1 MNFRTKTIALLM
13 AAAVTAS
20 CSGDGGRKGSEPLVI
35 DNSLTEEEIAA
46 GILTPEVLW
55 KMGRLG
61 ESTLSP
67 DGKTVLYSVTWY
79 NMTENRGVTNLFTVP
94 SAGGEA
100 TQLTDNGGS
109 DFAPAWSAD
118 GKTIYFLSDRS
129 GDNQLWAMNADG
141 SKMRQLSHIEGG
153 LEGFGVAPTGDRFFY
168 VQSVH
173 AADTQGKDIYPDMD
187 KSGVLI
193 YSDLMARHWNYWDRG
208 SYRHIF
214 VGDLTAKEAKTG
226 TDIMA
231 GEAWD
236 APMAPYFD
244 MSEIVW
250 NNAGTQIAYTS
261 KKLTGTEYATTTDSD
276 IYVYDVTTGQTIN
289 INKAGTP
296 NDPRLRIAPAFP
308 GYDKYPVFS
317 PDDRYI
323 AFQSMRRGGNEADKT
338 RLFVWDSTNGSFRDL
353 TEAFDYNA
361 SNVVWSSNEE
371 IMFIAPMNGTHQI
384 CTVTLAEEPQ
394 VKVCTKGDHDITRF
408 SYEQG
413 VCVAEITTQ
422 RQAAELFRVDGS
434 QLIQLTFVNKDI
446 YDHITMG
453 EVQKRWI
460 QTTDGKQMLTW
471 VILPPNFDPNKKY
484 PTLLYCEGG
493 PQSVIS
499 QMWSYRWNF
508 QLMAAQGYVIV
519 APNRRG
525 TVSFGQEWTDQIS
538 GDYSDQNIQDY
549 LVAIDEVSKEPWVDK
564 DHRGCVG
571 ASYGGYSVYY
581 LAGVHEG
588 RFKAFISH
596 CGIYDFDS
604 MFGSTEE
611 LFFVN
616 HEYGG
621 PYWDKTNATAQR
633 SYANSPHKL
642 AQNWDTPIMIITGLK
657 DYRIPYT
664 QSLEAFT
671 AARLQGIPARLIAFE
686 EEGHQVFQPQ
696 NSMVWNREFFG
707 WLDKYLK

>member
-79 NMTENRGVTNLFTVP
+79 NMAENRGVTNLFTVP

-422 RQAAELFRVDGS
+422 RQAVELFRVDGS

-538 GDYSDQNIQDY
+538 GDYSGQNIQDY

-671 AARLQGIPARLIAFE
+671 AARLQGIPARLVAFE

>member
-79 NMTENRGVTNLFTVP
+79 NMAKNRGVTNLFTVP

-296 NDPRLRIAPAFP
+296 NAPRLRIAPAFP

-538 GDYSDQNIQDY
+538 GDYSGQNIQDY

-671 AARLQGIPARLIAFE
+671 AARLQGIPARLVAFE

>member
-276 IYVYDVTTGQTIN
+276 IYVYDVTTGQTVN

-538 GDYSDQNIQDY
+538 GDYSGQNIQDY

-671 AARLQGIPARLIAFE
+671 AARLQGIPARLVAFE

>member
-296 NDPRLRIAPAFP
+296 NDPRLRIAPACP

-538 GDYSDQNIQDY
+538 GDYSGQNIQDY

-671 AARLQGIPARLIAFE
+671 AARLQGIPARLVAFE

>member
-153 LEGFGVAPTGDRFFY
+153 LEGFGVAPTDDRFFY

-538 GDYSDQNIQDY
+538 GDYSGQNIQDY

-671 AARLQGIPARLIAFE
+671 AARLQGIPARLVAFE

>member
-79 NMTENRGVTNLFTVP
+79 NMAENRGVTNLFTVP

-276 IYVYDVTTGQTIN
+276 
-289 INKAGTP
+289 KS
-296 NDPRLRIAPAFP
+296 RKLCE
-308 GYDKYPVFS
+308 K
-317 PDDRYI
+317 
-323 AFQSMRRGGNEADKT
+323 
-338 RLFVWDSTNGSFRDL
+338 FV
-353 TEAFDYNA
+353 
-361 SNVVWSSNEE
+361 
-371 IMFIAPMNGTHQI
+371 
-384 CTVTLAEEPQ
+384 
-394 VKVCTKGDHDITRF
+394 
-408 SYEQG
+408 
-413 VCVAEITTQ
+413 
-422 RQAAELFRVDGS
+422 
-434 QLIQLTFVNKDI
+434 
-446 YDHITMG
+446 
-453 EVQKRWI
+453 
-460 QTTDGKQMLTW
+460 
-471 VILPPNFDPNKKY
+471 
-484 PTLLYCEGG
+484 
-493 PQSVIS
+493 
-499 QMWSYRWNF
+499 
-508 QLMAAQGYVIV
+508 
-519 APNRRG
+519 
-525 TVSFGQEWTDQIS
+525 
-538 GDYSDQNIQDY
+538 
-549 LVAIDEVSKEPWVDK
+549 
-564 DHRGCVG
+564 
-571 ASYGGYSVYY
+571 
-581 LAGVHEG
+581 
-588 RFKAFISH
+588 
-596 CGIYDFDS
+596 
-604 MFGSTEE
+604 
-611 LFFVN
+611 
-616 HEYGG
+616 
-621 PYWDKTNATAQR
+621 
-633 SYANSPHKL
+633 
-642 AQNWDTPIMIITGLK
+642 
-657 DYRIPYT
+657 
-664 QSLEAFT
+664 
-671 AARLQGIPARLIAFE
+671 
-686 EEGHQVFQPQ
+686 
-696 NSMVWNREFFG
+696 
-707 WLDKYLK
+707 

>member
-129 GDNQLWAMNADG
+129 GDNQLWSMNADG

-538 GDYSDQNIQDY
+538 GDYSGQNIQDY

-564 DHRGCVG
+564 AHRGCVG

-671 AARLQGIPARLIAFE
+671 AARLQGIPARLVAFE

>member
-1 MNFRTKTIALLM
+1 MNFKTKTIALLM

-20 CSGDGGRKGSEPLVI
+20 CSGDGSRKGSEPLVI
-35 DNSLTEEEIAA
+35 NNALTEEEIAA
-46 GILTPEVLW
+46 GILTPEVMW
-55 KMGRLG
+55 KMGRVG

-67 DGKTVLYSVTWY
+67 DGKTVVYSVTWY
-79 NMTENRGVTNLFTVP
+79 NMEENRGVTNLFTIP
-94 SAGGEA
+94 SAGGDPK
-100 TQLTDNGGS
+100 QLTDNGGN
-109 DFAPAWSAD
+109 DFAPEWSAD

-129 GDNQLWAMNADG
+129 GDSQLWAMNADG

-153 LEGFGVAPTGDRFFY
+153 LEGFGVSPKGDHFFY

-173 AADTQGKDIYPDMD
+173 AANMQGKDIYPDMD

-193 YSDLMARHWNYWDRG
+193 YDDLMVRHWNYWDRG

-214 VGDLTAKEAKTG
+214 VGELTGKEAKTG
-226 TDIMA
+226 KDIMA

-244 MSEIVW
+244 MNEITW
-250 NNAGTQIAYTS
+250 NNAGTQLAYTS
-261 KKLTGTEYATTTDSD
+261 KKLTGTTYAVTTDSD
-276 IYVYDVTTGQTIN
+276 IYVYDLATGETVN
-289 INKAGTP
+289 INKANTP

-323 AFQSMRRGGNEADKT
+323 AFQSMRRGGNEADKS
-338 RLFVWDSTNGSFRDL
+338 RLFVWDSTDGSFRDL

-361 SNVVWSSNEE
+361 TNVVWNGNEE
-371 IMFIAPMNGTHQI
+371 LLFIAPMNGTHQI
-384 CTVTLAEEPQ
+384 CSVNLSDTPQ
-394 VKVCTKGDHDITRF
+394 VKVRTKGDHDITSF

-413 VCVAEITTQ
+413 ICVAEITTQ

-434 QLIQLTFVNKDI
+434 QLIQLTFVNKEI
-446 YDHITMG
+446 YDNITMG

-525 TVSFGQEWTDQIS
+525 AVSFGQEWTDQVS
-538 GDYSDQNIQDY
+538 GDYSGKPIQDY

-571 ASYGGYSVYY
+571 ASFGGYSVYY

-596 CGIYDFDS
+596 CGIFDFDS
-604 MFGSTEE
+604 MYGSTEE
-611 LFFVN
+611 LFFMHN
-616 HEYGG
+616 EYGG
-621 PYWDKTNATAQR
+621 PYWDKNNATAMR

-642 AQNWDTPIMIITGLK
+642 VQNWDTPIMIITGLK

-671 AARLQGIPARLIAFE
+671 AARVQGVPARLVAFE

-696 NSMVWNREFFG
+696 NSLVWNREFFG

>member
-1 MNFRTKTIALLM
+1 M

-129 GDNQLWAMNADG
+129 GDNQLWSMNADG

-538 GDYSDQNIQDY
+538 GDYSGQNIQDY

-671 AARLQGIPARLIAFE
+671 AARLQGIPARLVAFE

>member
-538 GDYSDQNIQDY
+538 GDYSGQNIQDY

>member
-323 AFQSMRRGGNEADKT
+323 AFQSMRRGGNEADKI

-538 GDYSDQNIQDY
+538 GDYSGQNIQDY

-671 AARLQGIPARLIAFE
+671 AARLQGIPARLVAFE

>member
-79 NMTENRGVTNLFTVP
+79 NMAENRGVTNLFTVP

-276 IYVYDVTTGQTIN
+276 IYVYDVTTGQTVN

-434 QLIQLTFVNKDI
+434 QLIQLTFVNKEI

-538 GDYSDQNIQDY
+538 GDYSGQNIQDY

-671 AARLQGIPARLIAFE
+671 AARLQGIPARLVAFE

>member
-1 MNFRTKTIALLM
+1 MDFRTKTIALLM

-538 GDYSDQNIQDY
+538 GDYSGQNIQDY

-671 AARLQGIPARLIAFE
+671 AARLQGIPARLVAFE

>member
-67 DGKTVLYSVTWY
+67 AGKTVLYSVTWY

-538 GDYSDQNIQDY
+538 GDYSGQNIQDY

-671 AARLQGIPARLIAFE
+671 AARLQGIPARLVAFE

>member
-79 NMTENRGVTNLFTVP
+79 NMAENRGVTNLFTVP

-129 GDNQLWAMNADG
+129 GDNQLWSMNADG

-538 GDYSDQNIQDY
+538 GDYSGQNIQDY

-671 AARLQGIPARLIAFE
+671 AARLQGIPARLVAFE

>member
-35 DNSLTEEEIAA
+35 DNNLTEEEIAA

-79 NMTENRGVTNLFTVP
+79 NMAENRGVTNLFTVP

-153 LEGFGVAPTGDRFFY
+153 LEGFGAAPTGDRFFY

-538 GDYSDQNIQDY
+538 GDYSGQNIQDY

-671 AARLQGIPARLIAFE
+671 AARLQGIPARLVAFE

>member
-471 VILPPNFDPNKKY
+471 VILPPNFDPNKRY

-538 GDYSDQNIQDY
+538 GDYSGQNIQDY

-671 AARLQGIPARLIAFE
+671 AARLQGIPARLVAFE

>member
-13 AAAVTAS
+13 AAEVTAS

-538 GDYSDQNIQDY
+538 GDYSGQNIQDY

-671 AARLQGIPARLIAFE
+671 AARLQGIPARLVAFE

>member
-1 MNFRTKTIALLM
+1 M

-353 TEAFDYNA
+353 TEAFDYNT

-422 RQAAELFRVDGS
+422 RQAAELFRVNGS

-538 GDYSDQNIQDY
+538 GDYSGQNIQDY

-671 AARLQGIPARLIAFE
+671 AARLQGIPARLVAFE

>member
-1 MNFRTKTIALLM
+1 MMMAL
-13 AAAVTAS
+13 AAATAS
-20 CSGDGGRKGSEPLVI
+20 CGGDKQTDTPVI
-35 DNSLTEEEIAA
+35 GKQQVTVDNGLM
-46 GILTPEVLW
+46 TPEALW
-55 KMGRLG
+55 AFGRIG
-61 ESTLSP
+61 TVSVSP
-67 DGKTVLYSVTWY
+67 DGQRVAYTVSYYSIA
-79 NMTENRGVTNLFTVP
+79 ENKGNSEIFV
-94 SAGGEA
+94 
-100 TQLTDNGGS
+100 
-109 DFAPAWSAD
+109 
-118 GKTIYFLSDRS
+118 
-129 GDNQLWAMNADG
+129 MNADG
-141 SKMRQLSHIEGG
+141 SGKRQLTRSAFQEAAPRWMNDSQRIAYLSNESGSMQAWMMNADGSGKRQLTDREGG
-153 LEGFGVAPTGDRFFY
+153 ITDFAFSPDETRMLFIANVPYGQRVADLHPDLPKATGRVID
-168 VQSVH
+168 
-173 AADTQGKDIYPDMD
+173 
-187 KSGVLI
+187 
-193 YSDLMARHWNYWDRG
+193 DLMYRHWDEWTETVP
-208 SYRHIF
+208 HPF
-214 VGDLTAKEAKTG
+214 VADFSLQNGLSNERDLLESEPYESPVKPFGGIEQV
-226 TDIMA
+226 
-231 GEAWD
+231 AWSRD
-236 APMAPYFD
+236 GK
-244 MSEIVW
+244 S
-250 NNAGTQIAYTS
+250 IAYTS
-261 KKLTGTEYATTTDSD
+261 KKLTGTEYAITTDSD
-276 IYVYDVTTGQTIN
+276 IYVYDVTTGETVN
-289 INKAGTP
+289 INKAGMP
-296 NDPRLRIAPAFP
+296 DDPRLKIAPAFP

-361 SNVVWSSNEE
+361 TNVVWSSNEE

-384 CTVTLAEEPQ
+384 CTVSVAEEPQ

-408 SYEQG
+408 SYEEG

-434 QLIQLTFVNKDI
+434 QLIQLTFVNKEI

-508 QLMAAQGYVIV
+508 QLMAAQGYVVV

-538 GDYSDQNIQDY
+538 GDYSGQNIQDY
-549 LVAIDEVSKEPWVDK
+549 LAAIDQVSEEPWVDK
-564 DHRGCVG
+564 EHRGCVG

-596 CGIYDFDS
+596 CGIFDFDS
-604 MFGSTEE
+604 MYGSTEE
-611 LFFVN
+611 LFFMN

-621 PYWDKTNATAQR
+621 PYWDKTNATAVR
-633 SYANSPHKL
+633 SYAHSPHRL
-642 AQNWDTPIMIITGLK
+642 VQNWDTPIMIITGLK
-657 DYRIPYT
+657 DFRIPYT

-671 AARLQGIPARLIAFE
+671 AARVQGIPARLVAFE

-696 NSMVWNREFFG
+696 NSLVWNREFFG

>member
-323 AFQSMRRGGNEADKT
+323 AFQSMRRGGNEADKI

-538 GDYSDQNIQDY
+538 GDYSGQNIQDY

>member
-79 NMTENRGVTNLFTVP
+79 NMAENRGVTNLFTVP

-129 GDNQLWAMNADG
+129 GDNQLWSMNADG

-323 AFQSMRRGGNEADKT
+323 AFQSMRRGGNEADKI

-538 GDYSDQNIQDY
+538 GDYSGQNIQDY

-671 AARLQGIPARLIAFE
+671 AARLQGIPARLVAFE

>member
-1 MNFRTKTIALLM
+1 
-13 AAAVTAS
+13 
-20 CSGDGGRKGSEPLVI
+20 
-35 DNSLTEEEIAA
+35 
-46 GILTPEVLW
+46 
-55 KMGRLG
+55 
-61 ESTLSP
+61 
-67 DGKTVLYSVTWY
+67 
-79 NMTENRGVTNLFTVP
+79 MTENRGVTNLFTVP

-538 GDYSDQNIQDY
+538 GDYSGQNIQDY

-671 AARLQGIPARLIAFE
+671 AARLQGIPARLVAFE

>member
-129 GDNQLWAMNADG
+129 GDNQLWSMNADG

-538 GDYSDQNIQDY
+538 GDYSGQNIQDY

-671 AARLQGIPARLIAFE
+671 AARLQGIPARLVAFE

>member
-1 MNFRTKTIALLM
+1 MNLKTKTIALLM

-20 CSGDGGRKGSEPLVI
+20 CSGDGARKGSEPLVI
-35 DNSLTEEEIAA
+35 DNSLTEAEIAA
-46 GILTPEVLW
+46 GILTPEVMW
-55 KMGRLG
+55 KMGRVG

-79 NMTENRGVTNLFTVP
+79 NMAENRGVTNLFTVP
-94 SAGGEA
+94 SAGGDPK
-100 TQLTDNGGS
+100 QLTDNGGS
-109 DFAPAWSAD
+109 DFSPKWSAD

-129 GDNQLWAMNADG
+129 GDSQLWCMNADG
-141 SKMRQLSHIEGG
+141 SKMRQLSKIEGG
-153 LEGFGVAPTGDRFFY
+153 LEGFGVSPKGDRFFY

-193 YSDLMARHWNYWDRG
+193 YSDLMARHWSYWDRG

-214 VGDLTAKEAKTG
+214 VGELNAKEAKAG
-226 TDIMA
+226 KDIMA

-261 KKLTGTEYATTTDSD
+261 KKLTGTEYAITTDSD
-276 IYVYDVTTGQTIN
+276 IYVYDVTTGETVN
-289 INKAGTP
+289 INKAGMP
-296 NDPRLRIAPAFP
+296 DDPRLKIAPAFP

-361 SNVVWSSNEE
+361 TNVVWSSNEE

-384 CTVTLAEEPQ
+384 CTVSVAEEPQ

-408 SYEQG
+408 SYEEG

-434 QLIQLTFVNKDI
+434 QLIQLTFVNKEI

-508 QLMAAQGYVIV
+508 QLMAAQGYVVV

-538 GDYSDQNIQDY
+538 GDYSGQNIQDY
-549 LVAIDEVSKEPWVDK
+549 LAAIDQVSEEPWVDK
-564 DHRGCVG
+564 EHRGCVG

-596 CGIYDFDS
+596 CGIFDFDS
-604 MFGSTEE
+604 MYGSTEE
-611 LFFVN
+611 LFFMN

-621 PYWDKTNATAQR
+621 PYWDKTNATAVR
-633 SYANSPHKL
+633 SYAHSPHRL
-642 AQNWDTPIMIITGLK
+642 VQNWDTPIMIITGLK
-657 DYRIPYT
+657 DFRIPYT

-671 AARLQGIPARLIAFE
+671 AARIQGIPARLVAFE

-696 NSMVWNREFFG
+696 NSLVWNREFFG

>member
-353 TEAFDYNA
+353 TEAFDYNT

-538 GDYSDQNIQDY
+538 GDYSGQNIQDY

>member
-353 TEAFDYNA
+353 TEAFDYNT

-538 GDYSDQNIQDY
+538 GDYSGQNIQDY

-671 AARLQGIPARLIAFE
+671 AARLQGIPARLVAFE

>member
-361 SNVVWSSNEE
+361 SNVVWRRNEE

-538 GDYSDQNIQDY
+538 GDYSGQNIQDY

-671 AARLQGIPARLIAFE
+671 AARLQGIPARLVAFE

>member
-353 TEAFDYNA
+353 TEAFDYNT

-422 RQAAELFRVDGS
+422 RQAAELFRVNGS

-538 GDYSDQNIQDY
+538 GDYSGQNIQDY

-671 AARLQGIPARLIAFE
+671 AARLQGIPARLVAFE

>member
-538 GDYSDQNIQDY
+538 GDYSGQNIQDY

-642 AQNWDTPIMIITGLK
+642 AQN
-657 DYRIPYT
+657 
-664 QSLEAFT
+664 
-671 AARLQGIPARLIAFE
+671 
-686 EEGHQVFQPQ
+686 
-696 NSMVWNREFFG
+696 
-707 WLDKYLK
+707 

>member
-1 MNFRTKTIALLM
+1 
-13 AAAVTAS
+13 
-20 CSGDGGRKGSEPLVI
+20 
-35 DNSLTEEEIAA
+35 
-46 GILTPEVLW
+46 
-55 KMGRLG
+55 
-61 ESTLSP
+61 
-67 DGKTVLYSVTWY
+67 
-79 NMTENRGVTNLFTVP
+79 
-94 SAGGEA
+94 
-100 TQLTDNGGS
+100 
-109 DFAPAWSAD
+109 
-118 GKTIYFLSDRS
+118 
-129 GDNQLWAMNADG
+129 
-141 SKMRQLSHIEGG
+141 
-153 LEGFGVAPTGDRFFY
+153 
-168 VQSVH
+168 
-173 AADTQGKDIYPDMD
+173 
-187 KSGVLI
+187 
-193 YSDLMARHWNYWDRG
+193 
-208 SYRHIF
+208 
-214 VGDLTAKEAKTG
+214 
-226 TDIMA
+226 
-231 GEAWD
+231 
-236 APMAPYFD
+236 
-244 MSEIVW
+244 
-250 NNAGTQIAYTS
+250 
-261 KKLTGTEYATTTDSD
+261 
-276 IYVYDVTTGQTIN
+276 
-289 INKAGTP
+289 
-296 NDPRLRIAPAFP
+296 
-308 GYDKYPVFS
+308 
-317 PDDRYI
+317 
-323 AFQSMRRGGNEADKT
+323 
-338 RLFVWDSTNGSFRDL
+338 
-353 TEAFDYNA
+353 
-361 SNVVWSSNEE
+361 
-371 IMFIAPMNGTHQI
+371 MFIAPMNGTHQI

-422 RQAAELFRVDGS
+422 RQAAELFRVNGS

-538 GDYSDQNIQDY
+538 GDYSGQNIQDY

-671 AARLQGIPARLIAFE
+671 AARLQGIPARLVAFE

>member
-1 MNFRTKTIALLM
+1 M
-13 AAAVTAS
+13 
-20 CSGDGGRKGSEPLVI
+20 
-35 DNSLTEEEIAA
+35 
-46 GILTPEVLW
+46 
-55 KMGRLG
+55 
-61 ESTLSP
+61 
-67 DGKTVLYSVTWY
+67 
-79 NMTENRGVTNLFTVP
+79 
-94 SAGGEA
+94 
-100 TQLTDNGGS
+100 
-109 DFAPAWSAD
+109 
-118 GKTIYFLSDRS
+118 
-129 GDNQLWAMNADG
+129 
-141 SKMRQLSHIEGG
+141 
-153 LEGFGVAPTGDRFFY
+153 
-168 VQSVH
+168 
-173 AADTQGKDIYPDMD
+173 
-187 KSGVLI
+187 
-193 YSDLMARHWNYWDRG
+193 
-208 SYRHIF
+208 
-214 VGDLTAKEAKTG
+214 
-226 TDIMA
+226 
-231 GEAWD
+231 
-236 APMAPYFD
+236 
-244 MSEIVW
+244 
-250 NNAGTQIAYTS
+250 
-261 KKLTGTEYATTTDSD
+261 
-276 IYVYDVTTGQTIN
+276 TTGQTVN

-434 QLIQLTFVNKDI
+434 QLIQLTFVNKEI

-538 GDYSDQNIQDY
+538 GDYSGQNIQDY

-671 AARLQGIPARLIAFE
+671 AARLQGIPARLVAFE

>member
-79 NMTENRGVTNLFTVP
+79 NMAENRGVTNLFTVP

-538 GDYSDQNIQDY
+538 GDYSGQNIQDY

-671 AARLQGIPARLIAFE
+671 AARLQGIPARLVAFE

>member
-525 TVSFGQEWTDQIS
+525 TVSFGQEGTDQIS
-538 GDYSDQNIQDY
+538 GDYSGQNIQDY

-671 AARLQGIPARLIAFE
+671 AARLQGIPARLVAFE

>member
-538 GDYSDQNIQDY
+538 GDYSGQNIQDY

-564 DHRGCVG
+564 AHRGCVG

-671 AARLQGIPARLIAFE
+671 AARLQGIPARLVAFE